1 MKVVAGEYGNR
12 PALLTPARRFAPQGV
27 RILADTFAGM
37 EFADVASIALDWS
50 NELGL
55 QPDEAWKPV
64 ILVETIKFVG
74 ERRLVVS
81 VRLDVED
88 LFGNDEIIAEDFVE
102 IVKQMRDKTE
112 REMANAG

>member
-1 MKVVAGEYGNR
+1 MKVIAGEYGNR
-12 PALLTPARRFAPQGV
+12 PPILTPARRFAPQGV
-27 RILADTFAGM
+27 RILADTFADLQ
-37 EFADVASIALDWS
+37 FADVASIALDWS

-55 QPDEAWKPV
+55 QPEEAWKPV

-88 LFGNDEIIAEDFVE
+88 LFSNDDIIADDFVE
-102 IVKQMRDKTE
+102 IVKQMEQKTAKE
-112 REMANAG
+112 LANAG

>member
-1 MKVVAGEYGNR
+1 
-12 PALLTPARRFAPQGV
+12 
-27 RILADTFAGM
+27 M

-55 QPDEAWKPV
+55 QPEEAWKPV
-64 ILVETIKFVG
+64 ILIETIKFVG

-112 REMANAG
+112 RELANG

>member
-1 MKVVAGEYGNR
+1 
-12 PALLTPARRFAPQGV
+12 
-27 RILADTFAGM
+27 M